1 MKDTAMA
8 NYFAESASWDQD
20 RIAQGR
26 RITKVAFGVAA
37 AGWLCVVLMSAA
49 LIQLT
54 PLKRTEPYLVR
65 VDNTSGVV
73 DVVPV
78 YAGKATLPETVA
90 RYFLTH
96 YVTVCERFAFATAE
110 SDYEECGA
118 FHTPARNQY
127 WSMLWARTNPASPL
141 NLYRDGSIVRA
152 EVSAVSFFERASGL
166 SDLAQVRYAKIR
178 KISGGAA
185 EEVTHWI
192 ATIQYTFAE
201 PAADPKVRRW
211 NPLAFKVLEFHSE
224 PEVVTD
230 QAGAPTVAK
239 VLSGPTNVGGK
250 LR

>member
-1 MKDTAMA
+1 MKDAALA

-26 RITKVAFGVAA
+26 RMTKVAFSVAT
-37 AGWLCVVLMSAA
+37 AGWACVILMSAA
-49 LIQLT
+49 LIRLT

-78 YAGKATLPETVA
+78 YAGKAALPETVA

-127 WSMLWARTNPASPL
+127 WSTLWARGNPASPL

-152 EVSAVSFFERASGL
+152 EVSAVSFFERASGV
-166 SDLAQVRYAKIR
+166 SDLAQVRYAKIKR
-178 KISGGAA
+178 QAGGAA

-201 PAADPKVRRW
+201 PSTDPKVRRW
-211 NPLAFKVLEFHSE
+211 NPLAFKILEFHAE
-224 PEVVTD
+224 PEVLTEQSVAR
-230 QAGAPTVAK
+230 AGVVAAT
-239 VLSGPTNVGGK
+239 SGGA

>member
-1 MKDTAMA
+1 MKEAALA
-8 NYFAESASWDQD
+8 NYFAEGASWDQD
-20 RIAQGR
+20 RIAQSR
-26 RITKVAFGVAA
+26 RVTRVAFGVAA
-37 AGWLCVVLMSAA
+37 AGWTCVMLMSAA

-78 YAGKATLPETVA
+78 YAGKATLPEAVS

-118 FHTPARNQY
+118 FHTPARNRY
-127 WSMLWARTNPASPL
+127 WSTLWARTNPASPL

-192 ATIQYTFAE
+192 STIQYTFAE

-211 NPLAFKVLEFHSE
+211 NPLAFKVIEFHTE
-224 PEVVTD
+224 PEVVTE
-230 QAGAPTVAK
+230 QTAVPTVARAASAPT
-239 VLSGPTNVGGK
+239 SGGGR